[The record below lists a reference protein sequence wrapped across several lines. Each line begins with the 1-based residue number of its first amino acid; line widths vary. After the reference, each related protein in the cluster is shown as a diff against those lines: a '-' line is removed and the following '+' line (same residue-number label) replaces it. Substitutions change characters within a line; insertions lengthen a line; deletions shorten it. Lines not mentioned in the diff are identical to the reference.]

1 MQKSKTK
8 ESCDNNNDS
17 IIKNNKILELILLGA
32 VSILFFIIN
41 IRICPFYYLFKIPC
55 PGCGLT
61 RGLINI
67 MKLDFITA
75 MQYNILSI
83 PLVILILI
91 FAVLKIIK
99 KEVYLTNIIKN
110 NKKIIIVITIIIT
123 IVSFVININ
132 NPLLYK

>member
-91 FAVLKIIK
+91 FVVL
-99 KEVYLTNIIKN
+99 NA
-110 NKKIIIVITIIIT
+110 KKIIYR
-123 IVSFVININ
+123 F
-132 NPLLYK
+132 

>member
-91 FAVLKIIK
+91 FVVLKIIK

-132 NPLLYK
+132 YPLLYK

>member
-91 FAVLKIIK
+91 FVVLKIIK